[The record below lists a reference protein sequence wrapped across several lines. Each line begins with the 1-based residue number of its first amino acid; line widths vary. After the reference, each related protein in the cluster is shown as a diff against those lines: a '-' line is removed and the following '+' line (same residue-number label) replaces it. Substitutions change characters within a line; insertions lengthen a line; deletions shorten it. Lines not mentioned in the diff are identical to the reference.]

1 MVGPAIG
8 GMLGALLLGA
18 AGGFA
23 GERSRKTQEKQTRDF
38 NAFMR
43 VAQGAAAAGES
54 GFFTDEN
61 LKSFKKLGGDET
73 VFGALGQL
81 AGAELTQEAR
91 NALLQGFIESG
102 AKSRAGT
109 ARAGVAEN
117 VFRGVASVGG
127 GRAAG
132 QRLPPAG
139 VVGAAVGPGAA
150 QAETA
155 VRGAGVAER
164 RVTTEEAGVGI
175 ARREVVVKEAGVGI
189 SRERLQL
196 DRDIAAGKADALT
209 RQLDLVQ
216 REIGVK
222 EDQIRGLLTADIQQ
236 SGIAPGDS
244 QVLAKS
250 FLTGE
255 PIKNERLAK
264 LVPQARASLSEVTAA
279 KQGLNASF
287 KSRKGLLNTVAKK
300 VRGKLTA
307 PEIASTLDQHNAL
320 VLQEIQ
326 TRQTIGEIR
335 TQQEA
340 IDYVFNNMVFRAPD
354 GSLVNLRVAEQKG
367 IDFSQLSP
375 SVPQGIA
382 STRGPSP
389 AATGF
394 LREAQ
399 GP

>member
-1 MVGPAIG
+1 MVGPAIPAL
-8 GMLGALLLGA
+8 LGALFLGGL
-18 AGGFA
+18 GGFA
-23 GERSRKTQEKQTRDF
+23 GEKGRQATEKKTRDF

-43 VAQGAAAAGES
+43 VAQGAAAAGETD
-54 GFFTDEN
+54 FFTDEN
-61 LKSFKKLGGDET
+61 LRSFKKLGGDET
-73 VFGALGQL
+73 VFGAFGQL
-81 AGAELTQEAR
+81 ASADLTQEAR

-150 QAETA
+150 QAEA
-155 VRGAGVAER
+155 ALRGAAVGER
-164 RVTTEEAGVGI
+164 GAAVQEAGVGI
-175 ARREVVVKEAGVGI
+175 ARREVAVREAGVGI

-216 REIGVK
+216 QELGIK
-222 EDQIRGLLTADIQQ
+222 ENQIRGLLTADIQAT
-236 SGIAPGDS
+236 GIAPGDA
-244 QVLAKS
+244 QVITKS

-264 LVPQARASLSEVTAA
+264 LVPQARAALKDITAA
-279 KQGLNASF
+279 KLGLNASF
-287 KSRKGLLNTVAKK
+287 KSRKALLNTIAKK
-300 VRGKLTA
+300 VRGKLTTV
-307 PEIASTLDQHNAL
+307 EIGSILDQHNGK
-320 VLQEIQ
+320 VLEEIQ
-326 TRQTIGEIR
+326 TRQGIGEIR

-340 IDYVFNNMVFRAPD
+340 IDYIFNNMVFRAPD
-354 GSLVNLRVAEQKG
+354 GSIVNLRVAEQKG
-367 IDFSQLSP
+367 IDFRQLTP
-375 SVPQGIA
+375 SVPQGIV